1 MSPNSSE
8 ESIDF
13 LLVQVSKL
21 HRSRA
26 HHLLESL
33 GLYRGQ
39 PHVLRALWEQEG
51 MTHGELAARLQVQPA
66 TITKM
71 IQRMEKAGFVARR
84 PDPKDQRVSRVYL
97 TEAGRTVQD
106 RVKQVWRTL
115 EDETFDGF
123 TLEERV
129 LLRRFFLQMRENL
142 THVSEA
148 RKSHRHSRESAGE
161 TTQ

>member
-1 MSPNSSE
+1 MTQKNNE
-8 ESIDF
+8 ESIDY

-26 HHLLESL
+26 HTLLEAL

-39 PHVLRALWEQEG
+39 QHVLRALWKQEG
-51 MTHGELAARLQVQPA
+51 LTHGELAARVRVQPA

-84 PDPKDQRVSRVYL
+84 PDPDDQRVSRVYL
-97 TEAGRTVQD
+97 TEAGRTVQSE
-106 RVKQVWRTL
+106 VQQVWRTL
-115 EDETFDGF
+115 EDETFADF
-123 TLEERV
+123 TLAERV

-142 THVSEA
+142 A
-148 RKSHRHSRESAGE
+148 RVNE
-161 TTQ
+161 TKQ

>member
-1 MSPNSSE
+1 MAHQTNE

-39 PHVLRALWEQEG
+39 PHVLRALWEREG
-51 MTHGELAARLQVQPA
+51 MTHGELAAQLQVQPA

-97 TEAGRTVQD
+97 TEAGHEVQSK
-106 RVKQVWRTL
+106 VEQVWRTL
-115 EDETFDGF
+115 EDETFAEF
-123 TLEERV
+123 TFEERI

-142 THVSEA
+142 A
-148 RKSHRHSRESAGE
+148 RAGASKK
-161 TTQ
+161 